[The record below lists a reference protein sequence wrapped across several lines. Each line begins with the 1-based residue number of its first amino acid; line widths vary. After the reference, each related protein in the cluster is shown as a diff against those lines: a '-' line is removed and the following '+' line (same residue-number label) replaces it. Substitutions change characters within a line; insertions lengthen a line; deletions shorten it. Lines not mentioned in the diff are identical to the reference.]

1 MKSIYLI
8 LILFLLLPWYTM
20 ADNAPEYVPGYI
32 IMKTENTISEH
43 RQRDGRGDQLAQWI
57 QNNVSDY
64 RSILPESRMRDG
76 NSDDTGKIQKSEDR
90 LSRTYK
96 ISLGTSEDP
105 AELSGKVAQMDGVVY
120 AEPWYNYKLQEGYIP
135 NDSRIGL
142 EGHDYFEYHRI
153 FEAWDINRSS
163 SSIVIAII
171 DSGVYYDHPEL
182 ENKLWRNPNPE
193 RPEVREVFPEV
204 ENDTIGWNFWQDG
217 DIFNGEERIYNADP
231 IADYSDHG
239 THVAGLAAAEPDNGL
254 EVAGTGF
261 HAQFMPVKTGGNKL
275 YPRSVPFGVQ
285 GILYAALNG
294 ADIINASFGT
304 TSYSDFARDVV
315 RYANQLGSL
324 VVGAAG
330 NNADSRAFYPAAYP
344 EALSV
349 GAVDNDY
356 NDKLS
361 AFSSFGFHTDV
372 FAIGSAVYS
381 TSFRFS
387 EDNGNRSWEPEY
399 RITSGTSMATPIV
412 SGIAAL
418 IRDHNPHWSPERVR
432 MQLRNS
438 SQSIVDANTDKN
450 QYHLGQG
457 RLNALKALQE
467 PQPGVEVVDHEFVND
482 NGQKLDAGESG
493 KVRLDMINHGSN
505 LSELDV
511 FSDIYTEG
519 FEITAERTYREYD
532 SQYRASLPVDFSGE
546 FDLSKYPKVILKYK
560 SRDGEYEDFFP
571 VRFQEVFHDLAESRN
586 LKASFSS
593 EGRIG
598 YRKPDNAQEGRGIIP
613 EIADTSIIAESGL
626 MLHLRADG
634 RNRLIDAVRY
644 MDTQSDDFMPQKLF
658 RKRNE
663 NYSTRFTSENH
674 DDFPYADVSMQV
686 FPVDEDEAGQTML
699 IKYRITNTSEY
710 RWDNL
715 YAGIFTDWTLDDAAH
730 QANYIEPDSIHYVHT
745 DDLYASF
752 SHISPVSSAF
762 AIDNLS
768 SMTLERA
775 QDRQD
780 SLSFGT
786 VYGNQADGH
795 DGFRI
800 EEKRLALTAG
810 IEQVSLNADD
820 MGSVSA
826 SGPYSVEPGDEV
838 TLGFVLGW
846 AESLSALRNQV
857 DVARSIAPFE
867 ISEKDVFVSSPQ
879 EQTSDIPEKTEL
891 QPNYPNPFNNQTSI
905 ELSLSQQDDVRMDIY
920 DITGR
925 RLATL
930 HNDPLD
936 AGTHTFEFEPT
947 GLSSGVYVIVAR
959 THTGT
964 LTRNITYLK

>member
-1 MKSIYLI
+1 MKTGSFI
-8 LILFLLLPWYTM
+8 LIFILSVPLYTI

-32 IMKTENTISEH
+32 IVQTENTMSEH
-43 RQRDGRGDQLAQWI
+43 RQRGGRGDQLAQWI
-57 QNNVSDY
+57 QNNASDY
-64 RSILPESRMRDG
+64 RPILPESRMRRNITDYA
-76 NSDDTGKIQKSEDR
+76 DEIQKTEDR
-90 LSRTYK
+90 LARTYK
-96 ISLGTSEDP
+96 INLGTSKDP
-105 AELSGKVAQMDGVVY
+105 AELSGEVAQMDGVVY

-135 NDSRIGL
+135 NDSRIGQ

-163 SSIVIAII
+163 SSIVIAIV

-182 ENKLWRNPNPE
+182 ENKLWRNPNPG

-204 ENDTIGWNFWQDG
+204 ENDTIGWNFWQGG

-254 EVAGTGF
+254 EIAGTGF
-261 HAQFMPVKTGGNKL
+261 HAQFMPVKTGGNEL
-275 YPRSVPFGVQ
+275 YPRSVPFGIH

-304 TSYSDFARDVV
+304 TSYSEFARDVV

-330 NNADSRAFYPAAYP
+330 NNADSRAFYPSAYP

-349 GAVDNDY
+349 GAVSNDY
-356 NDKLS
+356 NDELS
-361 AFSSFGFHTDV
+361 GFSSFGFHADV

-381 TSFRFS
+381 TSFQFS
-387 EDNGNRSWEPEY
+387 EDNGDRSWEPEY
-399 RITSGTSMATPIV
+399 RTTSGTSMATPVV

-438 SQSIVDANTDKN
+438 SQTIVDANADKN

-467 PQPGVEVVDHEFVND
+467 PQPGVEVVDHEFINED
-482 NGQKLDAGESG
+482 DHKLDAGESG
-493 KVRLDMINHGSN
+493 KVRLNMINHGSE
-505 LSELDV
+505 LAELDV

-532 SQYRASLPVDFSGE
+532 SQYRVYLPVNFSNE
-546 FDLSKYPKVILKYK
+546 FDLSQYPKVILKYK
-560 SRDGEYEDFFP
+560 SRDGEYEDFYP
-571 VRFQEVFHDLAESRN
+571 IQFQEVFHDLAKSRN

-613 EIADTSIIAESGL
+613 EVSDTSIIAESGL

-634 RNRLIDAVRY
+634 RNRLVDAVRY
-644 MDTQSDDFMPQKLF
+644 MDTQSDDFVPQNLF
-658 RKRNE
+658 RSRE
-663 NYSTRFTSENH
+663 GNYTARFTSENH
-674 DDFPYADVSMQV
+674 NDFPYADVSMQV
-686 FPVDEDEAGQTML
+686 FPVDEDDVGQTML
-699 IKYRITNTSEY
+699 VKYRITNTSDY

-715 YAGIFTDWTLDDAAH
+715 YAGIFTDWTLDDVEH
-730 QANYIEPDSIHYVHT
+730 HANYSKTDSIHYVHT

-752 SHISPVSSAF
+752 SHISPVSSAI
-762 AIDNLS
+762 AIDNRS

-775 QDRQD
+775 NDRQD

-786 VYGNQADGH
+786 IYGNQADGH

-800 EEKRLALTAG
+800 EEKRLSLTAG
-810 IEQVSLNADD
+810 TERVSLSALD

-826 SGPYSVEPGDEV
+826 SGPYSVEPGDDV

-846 AESLSALRNQV
+846 AENLPELSEQINAARAL
-857 DVARSIAPFE
+857 APFDVTA
-867 ISEKDVFVSSPQ
+867 KDVFVSSPD
-879 EQTSDIPEKTEL
+879 EQASDLPEKTEL
-891 QPNYPNPFNNQTSI
+891 QPNYPNPFNNQTTI
-905 ELSLSQQDDVRMDIY
+905 KLNLSQHDEVLMDVY

-925 RLATL
+925 RVTTL
-930 HNDPLD
+930 YDDPLE
-936 AGTHTFEFEPT
+936 AGTHTFEFDAT